1 MREDLRQ
8 KRKEMRPKA
17 KKGGGGGI
25 GVEIVG
31 LTPELEAMASG
42 DYSGSGLGSES
53 PGNFDP
59 DG

>member
-1 MREDLRQ
+1 MREDLKQ

-17 KKGGGGGI
+17 KKGGVE
-25 GVEIVG
+25 VEIVG

-42 DYSGSGLGSES
+42 DYSGSATASNS
-53 PGNFDP
+53 ADNFSP

>member
-1 MREDLRQ
+1 MREDLKQ

-17 KKGGGGGI
+17 KKGGVGF
-25 GVEIVG
+25 EIVG

-42 DYSGSGLGSES
+42 DYSGSGYGQES